1 MLILTE
7 KNIME
12 NYKMEDA
19 IGDIKQ
25 GLLSKKAGTIDNPHR
40 TVLAFPKKDGS
51 SLYMPSADLKKEM
64 SAVKVVSIFP
74 QNPTIGEPTTQGVLV
89 LTDGNTGEHLCL
101 MDASYLTRLRTGAL
115 SAIATDKLA
124 RPDAEV
130 LAVIGTGAMA
140 FEQVLGIVSVRKI
153 KKMILF
159 NRTPEQAELFREKLI
174 TFGIEANIA
183 IVLNCDAAVKDA
195 DIINCA
201 TRSSTPVFD
210 GHSLKSGAHING
222 VGSFLPSMREV
233 DQTTIERANKI
244 VVDDLAGVK
253 DEAGELIYADKH
265 SDWKFSDIYGELSDI
280 VSETSVRKSDEEIT
294 FFKSVG
300 SAYFDLAAA
309 IGVYEKLQG
318 KGIGVEVDL

>member
-7 KNIME
+7 KDIME

-25 GLLSKKAGTIDNPHR
+25 GLLSKKAGTINNPHR

-74 QNPTIGEPTTQGVLV
+74 HNPEIKKPTTQGVLV
-89 LTDGNTGEHLCL
+89 LTDGKTGEHLCL

-115 SAIATDKLA
+115 SGIATDKLA
-124 RPDAEV
+124 RSDAEI

-140 FEQVLGIVSVRKI
+140 FEQVLGVVAVRNIKKI
-153 KKMILF
+153 KLF
-159 NRTPEQAELFREKLI
+159 NRTPEKAERFKEKLI
-174 TFGIEANIA
+174 GFGVDATIE
-183 IVLNCDAAVKDA
+183 IVTSSGETVKDA

-201 TRSSTPVFD
+201 TRSSTPVFN
-210 GHSLKSGAHING
+210 GKLLTKGTHING

-233 DQTTIERANKI
+233 DQETIERANKI

-300 SAYFDLAAA
+300 AAYFDLAAA